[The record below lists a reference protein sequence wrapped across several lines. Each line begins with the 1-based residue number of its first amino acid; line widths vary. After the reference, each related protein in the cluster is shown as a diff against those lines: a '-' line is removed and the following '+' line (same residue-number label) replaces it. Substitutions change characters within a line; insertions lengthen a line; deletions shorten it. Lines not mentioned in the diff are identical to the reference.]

1 MDTKKNLLDEQLD
14 EVAGGAHEPDQ
25 EGNKK
30 SLIRA
35 LYDAGSALE
44 IGEEREITKIEK
56 DISEFFHKK

>member
-14 EVAGGAHEPDQ
+14 EVTGGVLKPDQ
-25 EGNKK
+25 KGEKK

-35 LYDAGSALE
+35 IYDAGSALE
-44 IGEEREITKIEK
+44 IGKEREITKIEK